1 MQEIGHD
8 FAGGLEDSTA
18 DSAEEKSV
26 TYPKNMVSPVREK
39 NLDNE
44 EPTGVW
50 ERAMAVEDQTSN
62 ENFRPA
68 WTTTTHSRSILW
80 SLLSAFLQYF
90 SLPHRLAS
98 SKPQE
103 KDSRD
108 WLSADEF
115 ARSTGLI
122 SNRVT
127 RLEEEFS
134 ILSSTCGAAA
144 KAPALDPSTERIK
157 ALEAELAETKKHMK
171 EVLAKQEDL
180 VNELEQMKEHHK
192 KKEKPIRQLHCW
204 GA

>member
-1 MQEIGHD
+1 M
-8 FAGGLEDSTA
+8 SVWVTA
-18 DSAEEKSV
+18 TQIDVNFDLTA
-26 TYPKNMVSPVREK
+26 
-39 NLDNE
+39 
-44 EPTGVW
+44 
-50 ERAMAVEDQTSN
+50 

-80 SLLSAFLQYF
+80 SLFSAFLEYF

-108 WLSADEF
+108 WPSADEF

-134 ILSSTCGAAA
+134 ILSSTCSAAA
-144 KAPALDPSTERIK
+144 KAPALDPSAERIK
-157 ALEAELAETKKHMK
+157 ALEVELAETKKVYISTM
-171 EVLAKQEDL
+171 LFISL
-180 VNELEQMKEHHK
+180 CYYILMSISFT
-192 KKEKPIRQLHCW
+192 P
-204 GA
+204 